1 MFACAARGR
10 TDSEPEKSET
20 AALTFTTKDFMK
32 NVRFSIFTFF
42 SPMVIP
48 NLQGYI
54 QKSLWESETIPSSER
69 ILLAIKD
76 GDSTLVRRVI
86 ARGEIGELLDIRT
99 DFDDT
104 LLHICALHGNLE
116 AASMICQAMIPT
128 GQQAKFVNHRSAE
141 GETAL
146 HTALT
151 TNNVQVAN
159 LLLHCGAD
167 PFQQNA
173 YHESSFY
180 LACYSGYLD
189 FVKIILRTR
198 YENYLM
204 HNRAYVHIFH
214 TCIYST

>member
-1 MFACAARGR
+1 
-10 TDSEPEKSET
+10 
-20 AALTFTTKDFMK
+20 
-32 NVRFSIFTFF
+32 
-42 SPMVIP
+42 
-48 NLQGYI
+48 
-54 QKSLWESETIPSSER
+54 
-69 ILLAIKD
+69 
-76 GDSTLVRRVI
+76 
-86 ARGEIGELLDIRT
+86 
-99 DFDDT
+99 
-104 LLHICALHGNLE
+104 
-116 AASMICQAMIPT
+116 MICQAMIPT

-214 TCIYST
+214 LNFHAHVRQCTIPLAHSSIHTKTNWVQSFLNVHTGRKKKSYLKRTTTA